1 MHIDNNLNCEK
12 RIMGIMGIM
21 GILGIMGIMGIC
33 SGEDSTFPATRLCAT
48 GGVAALSKGG
58 RAADDTTHQE

>member
-1 MHIDNNLNCEK
+1 
-12 RIMGIMGIM
+12 MGIFGIM

-58 RAADDTTHQE
+58 RAVDDTTCQE

>member
-1 MHIDNNLNCEK
+1 MMQMKQLIELYVDATLNQTVFPS
-12 RIMGIMGIM
+12 
-21 GILGIMGIMGIC
+21 ILAIVGIC